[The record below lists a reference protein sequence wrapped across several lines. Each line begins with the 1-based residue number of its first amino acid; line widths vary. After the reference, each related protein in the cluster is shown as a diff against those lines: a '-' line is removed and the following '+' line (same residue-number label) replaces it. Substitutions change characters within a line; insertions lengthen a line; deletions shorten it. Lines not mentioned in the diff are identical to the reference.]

1 MLNQLYVGQKDVEIF
16 ISQQRKKQVQR
27 RGVWSAKSVIR
38 LENMRKTNKKQR
50 NFNFDLTSH
59 CQLSVIIL

>member
-1 MLNQLYVGQKDVEIF
+1 MNQLYVGQKDEEIF

-27 RGVWSAKSVIR
+27 PGVWSAKSVIK
-38 LENMRKTNKKQR
+38 LENTRKTNKKQR